1 MRYIAFFLLSF
12 FFSCGPDPI
21 PLPEPS
27 LLLAPSNLNTCN
39 SATRINDLE
48 RQVRF
53 QWTAT
58 LNTESY
64 NLVVQNT
71 LTGEQQTITTY
82 LLTESI
88 VLTSGTPYQWYVIS
102 KSSLTLAEGKSS
114 IWHFYLE
121 GNPQESHFPFPAIL
135 LVPSDELI
143 VSLNAS
149 NAFTFEWEGNDLD
162 NDIQRYDFYLG
173 TSSSSLNKEREAI
186 TSQQVTLVLI
196 PNTIYFWQIISKD
209 LQGNQ
214 STSEI
219 YQFQTQ

>member
-1 MRYIAFFLLSF
+1 MRYIAFFLLSV

-21 PLPEPS
+21 PVPEPS

-162 NDIQRYDFYLG
+162 NDIQGYDFYLG

>member
-1 MRYIAFFLLSF
+1 MRYLAFFLSF
-12 FFSCGPDPI
+12 IFFSCGPDPI
-21 PLPEPS
+21 PVPEPS
-27 LLLAPSNLNTCN
+27 LLIAPSNLNICN
-39 SATRINDLE
+39 TASRINDLE

-53 QWTAT
+53 QWTAP

-71 LTGEQQTITTY
+71 LTGEQQTITTS

-88 VLTSGTPYQWYVIS
+88 ILTSGAPYQWYVIS
-102 KSSLTLAEGKSS
+102 KSSLTVEEGKSS
-114 IWHFYLE
+114 IWYFYLE
-121 GNPQESHFPFPAIL
+121 GNPQASHFPFPAL
-135 LVPSDELI
+135 LLSPSDELI

-162 NDIQRYDFYLG
+162 NDIQGYDFYLG
-173 TSSSSLNKEREAI
+173 TSSSFLNKEREAI

>member
-1 MRYIAFFLLSF
+1 MRYIAFFLLSV

-21 PLPEPS
+21 PVPEPS

-71 LTGEQQTITTY
+71 LTGEQQTITTS

-88 VLTSGTPYQWYVIS
+88 VLNSGTPYQWYVIS

>member
-1 MRYIAFFLLSF
+1 M
-12 FFSCGPDPI
+12 
-21 PLPEPS
+21 
-27 LLLAPSNLNTCN
+27 
-39 SATRINDLE
+39 
-48 RQVRF
+48 
-53 QWTAT
+53 
-58 LNTESY
+58 
-64 NLVVQNT
+64 
-71 LTGEQQTITTY
+71 
-82 LLTESI
+82 
-88 VLTSGTPYQWYVIS
+88 
-102 KSSLTLAEGKSS
+102 
-114 IWHFYLE
+114 
-121 GNPQESHFPFPAIL
+121 
-135 LVPSDELI
+135 PSDELI

>member
-1 MRYIAFFLLSF
+1 MRYIAFFLLSV

-21 PLPEPS
+21 PVPEPS

-71 LTGEQQTITTY
+71 LTGEQQTITTS

-88 VLTSGTPYQWYVIS
+88 VLNSGTPYQWYVIS

-162 NDIQRYDFYLG
+162 NDIQGYDFYLG

-196 PNTIYFWQIISKD
+196 SNTIYFWQIISKD
-209 LQGNQ
+209 LQGNR
-214 STSEI
+214 SKSEI
-219 YQFQTQ
+219 YQFQTE

>member
-1 MRYIAFFLLSF
+1 MRYIAFFLLSV

-21 PLPEPS
+21 PVPEPS

-71 LTGEQQTITTY
+71 LTGEQQTITTS

-88 VLTSGTPYQWYVIS
+88 VLNSGTPYQYVIS

-135 LVPSDELI
+135 LVPSDESI

-162 NDIQRYDFYLG
+162 NDIQGYDFYLG

-186 TSQQVTLVLI
+186 TSQQVTLGLI

>member
-1 MRYIAFFLLSF
+1 MRYIAFFLLSV

-21 PLPEPS
+21 PVPEPS

-88 VLTSGTPYQWYVIS
+88 VLNSGTPYQWYVIS

-135 LVPSDELI
+135 LVPSNELI

-209 LQGNQ
+209 LQGNR

>member
-1 MRYIAFFLLSF
+1 MRYIAFFLLSV

-21 PLPEPS
+21 PVPEPS

-135 LVPSDELI
+135 LVPSDESI

>member
-1 MRYIAFFLLSF
+1 MRYIAFFLLSV

-21 PLPEPS
+21 PVPEPS

-162 NDIQRYDFYLG
+162 NDIQGYDFYLG
-173 TSSSSLNKEREAI
+173 TSSSFLNKEREAI

-196 PNTIYFWQIISKD
+196 SNTIYFWQIISKD
-209 LQGNQ
+209 LQGNR

-219 YQFQTQ
+219 YQFQTE

>member
-1 MRYIAFFLLSF
+1 MRYIAFFLLSV

-21 PLPEPS
+21 PVPEPS

-219 YQFQTQ
+219 YQFQTE

>member
-1 MRYIAFFLLSF
+1 MRYIAFFLLSV

-21 PLPEPS
+21 PVPEPS

-135 LVPSDELI
+135 LVPSDESI

-162 NDIQRYDFYLG
+162 NDIQGYDFYLG

>member
-1 MRYIAFFLLSF
+1 M
-12 FFSCGPDPI
+12 
-21 PLPEPS
+21 PEPS

-71 LTGEQQTITTY
+71 LTGEQQTITTS

-88 VLTSGTPYQWYVIS
+88 ILTSGAPYQWYVIS
-102 KSSLTLAEGKSS
+102 KSSLTGEEGKSS
-114 IWHFYLE
+114 IWYFYLE
-121 GNPQESHFPFPAIL
+121 GNPQASHFPFPAL
-135 LVPSDELI
+135 LLSPSDELI

-162 NDIQRYDFYLG
+162 NDIQGYDFYLG

-209 LQGNQ
+209 LQGNR

>member
-1 MRYIAFFLLSF
+1 MRYIAFFLLSV

-21 PLPEPS
+21 PVPEPS

-209 LQGNQ
+209 LQGNR
-214 STSEI
+214 SISEI

>member
-21 PLPEPS
+21 PVPEPS

>member
-1 MRYIAFFLLSF
+1 MRYIAFFLLSV

-21 PLPEPS
+21 PVPEPS

-39 SATRINDLE
+39 SATRINNLE

-71 LTGEQQTITTY
+71 ITREQQTTTTS
-82 LLTESI
+82 LLTDSI
-88 VLTSGTPYQWYVIS
+88 VLTSGAPYQWCVIS
-102 KSSLTLAEGKSS
+102 KSSLTQAEGKSS

>member
-1 MRYIAFFLLSF
+1 MRYIAFFLLSV

-21 PLPEPS
+21 PVPEPS

-196 PNTIYFWQIISKD
+196 PDTIYFWQIISKD

>member
-1 MRYIAFFLLSF
+1 M
-12 FFSCGPDPI
+12 
-21 PLPEPS
+21 
-27 LLLAPSNLNTCN
+27 
-39 SATRINDLE
+39 
-48 RQVRF
+48 
-53 QWTAT
+53 
-58 LNTESY
+58 
-64 NLVVQNT
+64 VVQNT

-114 IWHFYLE
+114 IWYFYLE

>member
-1 MRYIAFFLLSF
+1 MRYIAFFLLSV

-21 PLPEPS
+21 PVPEPS

-71 LTGEQQTITTY
+71 LTGEQQTITTS

>member
-1 MRYIAFFLLSF
+1 MRYLTFFLLF
-12 FFSCGPDPI
+12 VFLSCGPDPI
-21 PLPEPS
+21 PVPEPS

-39 SATRINDLE
+39 TATRINDLE

-71 LTGEQQTITTY
+71 LTGEQQAIATT

-88 VLTSGTPYQWYVIS
+88 ILTSGAPYQWYVIS
-102 KSSLTLAEGKSS
+102 KSSLTQVEGKSP
-114 IWHFYLE
+114 IWYFYLE
-121 GNPQESHFPFPAIL
+121 GNPQASHFPFPAIL
-135 LVPSDELI
+135 LAPSDELI
-143 VSLNAS
+143 VSLNVS

-162 NDIQRYDFYLG
+162 NDIQSYDFYLG
-173 TSSSSLNKEREAI
+173 NSSSSLNREREAI
-186 TSQQVTLVLI
+186 TSQQVTIVLI
-196 PNTIYFWQIISKD
+196 SNTVYFWQIISKD
-209 LQGNQ
+209 LQGNR
-214 STSEI
+214 SLSET

>member
-1 MRYIAFFLLSF
+1 MRYIAFFLLSV

-21 PLPEPS
+21 PVPEPS

-114 IWHFYLE
+114 IWYFYLE

>member
-1 MRYIAFFLLSF
+1 MRYIAFFLLSV

-21 PLPEPS
+21 PVPEPS

-196 PNTIYFWQIISKD
+196 SNTIYFWQIISKD
-209 LQGNQ
+209 LQGNR
-214 STSEI
+214 SKSEI

>member
-1 MRYIAFFLLSF
+1 MRYIAFFLLSV

-21 PLPEPS
+21 PVPEPS

-135 LVPSDELI
+135 LVPSDESI

-209 LQGNQ
+209 LQGNR

>member
-1 MRYIAFFLLSF
+1 MRYIAFFLLSV

-21 PLPEPS
+21 PVPEPS

-71 LTGEQQTITTY
+71 LTGEQQTITTS

-88 VLTSGTPYQWYVIS
+88 VLNSGTPYQWYVIS

-162 NDIQRYDFYLG
+162 NDIQGYDFYLG

>member
-21 PLPEPS
+21 PVPEPS

-162 NDIQRYDFYLG
+162 NDIQGYDFYLG

>member
-1 MRYIAFFLLSF
+1 MRYIAFFLLSV

-21 PLPEPS
+21 PVPEPS

-71 LTGEQQTITTY
+71 LTGEQQTITTS

-88 VLTSGTPYQWYVIS
+88 VLNSGTPYQWYVIS

-162 NDIQRYDFYLG
+162 NDIQGYDFYLG

-209 LQGNQ
+209 LQGNR

>member
-1 MRYIAFFLLSF
+1 MRYIAFFLLSV

-21 PLPEPS
+21 PVPEPS

-71 LTGEQQTITTY
+71 LTGEQQTITTS

-88 VLTSGTPYQWYVIS
+88 ILTSGAPYQWYVIS
-102 KSSLTLAEGKSS
+102 KSSLTVEEGKSS
-114 IWHFYLE
+114 IWYFYLE
-121 GNPQESHFPFPAIL
+121 GNPQASHFPFPAL
-135 LVPSDELI
+135 LLSPSDELI

-209 LQGNQ
+209 LQGNR

>member
-1 MRYIAFFLLSF
+1 MRYIAFFLLSV

-21 PLPEPS
+21 PVPEPS

-209 LQGNQ
+209 LQGNR

>member
-1 MRYIAFFLLSF
+1 MRYLAFFLSF
-12 FFSCGPDPI
+12 IFFSCGPDPI
-21 PLPEPS
+21 PVPEPS
-27 LLLAPSNLNTCN
+27 LLIAPSNLNICN
-39 SATRINDLE
+39 TASRINDLE

-53 QWTAT
+53 QWTAP

-71 LTGEQQTITTY
+71 LTGEQQTITTS

-88 VLTSGTPYQWYVIS
+88 ILTSGAPYQWYVIS
-102 KSSLTLAEGKSS
+102 KSSLTVEEGKSS
-114 IWHFYLE
+114 IWYFYLE
-121 GNPQESHFPFPAIL
+121 GNPQASHFPFPAL
-135 LVPSDELI
+135 LLSPSDELI

-162 NDIQRYDFYLG
+162 NDIQGYDFYLG
-173 TSSSSLNKEREAI
+173 TSSSFLNKEREAI

-196 PNTIYFWQIISKD
+196 SNTIYFWQIISKD
-209 LQGNQ
+209 LQGNR

-219 YQFQTQ
+219 YQFQTE

>member
-1 MRYIAFFLLSF
+1 MRYIAFFLLSV

-21 PLPEPS
+21 PVPEPS

-162 NDIQRYDFYLG
+162 NDIQGYDFYLG

-196 PNTIYFWQIISKD
+196 SNTIYFWQIISKD
-209 LQGNQ
+209 LQGNR

-219 YQFQTQ
+219 YQFQTE

>member
-1 MRYIAFFLLSF
+1 MRYIAFFLLSV

-21 PLPEPS
+21 PVPEPS

-71 LTGEQQTITTY
+71 LTGEQQTITTS

-88 VLTSGTPYQWYVIS
+88 VLNSGTPYQWYVIS

-135 LVPSDELI
+135 LVPSDESI

-162 NDIQRYDFYLG
+162 NDIQGYDFYLG

-209 LQGNQ
+209 LQGNR

>member
-1 MRYIAFFLLSF
+1 MRYLAFFLSF
-12 FFSCGPDPI
+12 IFFSCGPDPI
-21 PLPEPS
+21 PVPEPS
-27 LLLAPSNLNTCN
+27 LLIAPSNLNICN
-39 SATRINDLE
+39 TASRINDLE

-53 QWTAT
+53 QWTAP

-71 LTGEQQTITTY
+71 LTGEQQTITTS

-88 VLTSGTPYQWYVIS
+88 ILTSGAPYQWYVIS
-102 KSSLTLAEGKSS
+102 KSSLTGEEGKSS
-114 IWHFYLE
+114 IWYFYLE
-121 GNPQESHFPFPAIL
+121 GNPQASHFPFPAL
-135 LVPSDELI
+135 LLAPSDELI
-143 VSLNAS
+143 VSLNAI

-162 NDIQRYDFYLG
+162 NDIQGYDFYLG

-196 PNTIYFWQIISKD
+196 SNTIYFWQIISKD
-209 LQGNQ
+209 LQGNR

-219 YQFQTQ
+219 YQFQTE

>member
-1 MRYIAFFLLSF
+1 MRYLAFFLSF
-12 FFSCGPDPI
+12 IFFSCGPDPI
-21 PLPEPS
+21 PVPEPS
-27 LLLAPSNLNTCN
+27 LLIAPSNLNTCN
-39 SATRINDLE
+39 TASRINDLE

-53 QWTAT
+53 QWTAP

-71 LTGEQQTITTY
+71 LTGEQQTITTS

-88 VLTSGTPYQWYVIS
+88 ILTSGAPYQWYVIS
-102 KSSLTLAEGKSS
+102 KSSLTVEEGKSS
-114 IWHFYLE
+114 IWYFYLE
-121 GNPQESHFPFPAIL
+121 GNPQASHFPFPAL
-135 LVPSDELI
+135 LLSPSDELI

-162 NDIQRYDFYLG
+162 NDIQGYDFYLG
-173 TSSSSLNKEREAI
+173 TSSSFLNKEREAI

-196 PNTIYFWQIISKD
+196 SNTIYFWQIISKD
-209 LQGNQ
+209 LQGNR

-219 YQFQTQ
+219 YQFQTE